1 MSRDVEMFTAAA
13 LSGLCALPHHR
24 TDSPEAIAARAL
36 AIGKSTA
43 EALGAE
49 HEPGENPGAVMVH
62 FHAAEI
68 GDLDPGQIRELVRA
82 HLEDVATRPGA

>member
-24 TDSPEAIAARAL
+24 TDTPEAIAARAL
-36 AIGKSTA
+36 AIGKATA
-43 EALGAE
+43 EAVGVD
-49 HEPGENPGAVMVH
+49 HEPDEEPRGILVH

-68 GDLDPGQIRELVRA
+68 GSLDSDQIRDLVRA
-82 HLEDVATRPGA
+82 HLEDVATRPGV